1 MAYVEQ
7 GDFNQVICTNYG
19 VKAIVVLI
27 HSHNIIK
34 QYMHTV
40 AYIALHAQDILPDL
54 SIGALG
60 DNCYLPNTYT
70 VTLQGCGKLF

>member
-40 AYIALHAQDILPDL
+40 AYMALHTQDTLPDL
-54 SIGALG
+54 SIGTLG
-60 DNCYLPNTYT
+60 DNCYLPNT
-70 VTLQGCGKLF
+70 L